1 MSFRNGPEMVTDVM
15 SIALMVLTDE
25 DLTAIYNGGTELERQ
40 QAVRIW
46 KIYERRTY
54 GQPVTR

>member
-1 MSFRNGPEMVTDVM
+1 MLCV
-15 SIALMVLTDE
+15 ALMVLSNA
-25 DLTAIYNGGTELERQ
+25 DLTALYNGGTELERQ